1 MEYNKTTCM
10 AQLRALCRTVSASPD
25 CSCGID
31 GSCDDCPIT
40 KCLEL
45 IQNVGEESEG

>member
-1 MEYNKTTCM
+1 MDFDKNTCA
-10 AQLRALCRTVSASPD
+10 AQLRALCREVSANPD
-25 CSCGID
+25 YDCGID

-45 IQNVGEESEG
+45 IQNVGEESED